1 MNDLVKLFR
10 EALRVSK
17 GIDNAVIR
25 RKFRYNARDIIETY
39 QNLDNDDRSKEMLAR
54 APKVLET
61 FRKIFK
67 YNQET
72 DTKKVLQSFEPKLNK

>member
-39 QNLDNDDRSKEMLAR
+39 QNLDNEERSKEMLAR

-67 YNQET
+67 YNRET
-72 DTKKVLQSFEPKLNK
+72 DTKKVLQSFEPKINK